1 MKRFAPFV
9 FLAVTLAAILTP
21 FALAA
26 SAASRSPGDRSPG
39 APVATA
45 ISTVTGIAISPLL
58 GTAAFGAYQW
68 ASADGGAARAA
79 LPWYAQMKFWLP
91 ALLVVGAVAAKDA
104 FGAAVPTGM
113 KKPLDVLETIENK
126 LSGLVAAG
134 AVIPFAI
141 GAMAKILAGNESA
154 LAQPVSGAGGLAMI
168 QLSAVDMTWLINLLT
183 VPFGIAVFVV
193 VWLASHAINVL
204 ILLSPWGAIDGAL
217 KAARTSLLGLVT
229 AAAVTDPRW
238 GAAFSVVV
246 IIVAYFIAG
255 WSFRLM
261 VFGSIFSWEFV
272 TRRCRRFKPQA
283 NGNRMF
289 AGANFTEV
297 PVRTYGRLERRPD
310 GSFEF
315 VYKPWLV
322 LKEQRTAVP
331 VERESLAV
339 GIGLFFSDMIAADGR
354 TLFVLPPRYRG
365 HEEALVR
372 GYELGGGIRDAGLRR
387 AWSSIR
393 EMIGGRAMRAPQ
405 PEVAGA

>member
-1 MKRFAPFV
+1 MKRFAPLL
-9 FLAVTLAAILTP
+9 FLTVTIAVILSP
-21 FALAA
+21 FAFAA
-26 SAASRSPGDRSPG
+26 ATAAKPAGDRSPG

-68 ASADGGAARAA
+68 LTADGAEGRAS

-91 ALLVVGAVAAKDA
+91 ALLVVGAVAVKDA

-113 KKPLDVLETIENK
+113 KKPLDVLETVENK

-134 AVIPFAI
+134 AVIPFAV
-141 GAMAKILAGNESA
+141 GAMAKVLADGGTA
-154 LAQPVSGAGGLAMI
+154 AVQPLTNASGVAMI
-168 QLSAVDMTWLINLLT
+168 QFGAMDVSWLINLLT

-193 VWLASHAINVL
+193 VWLASHTINVL

-217 KAARTSLLGLVT
+217 KAARTGLLGLVT

-238 GAAFSVVV
+238 GAAFSVLV

-255 WSFRLM
+255 WSFRLT
-261 VFGSIFSWEFV
+261 VFGTIFCWEFI
-272 TRRCRRFKPQA
+272 TRRCRRFTPA
-283 NGNRMF
+283 PNGNLMF
-289 AGANFTEV
+289 AGSNFTDV
-297 PVRTYGRLERRPD
+297 PVRTYGRLERRDD

-322 LKEQRTAVP
+322 LKVRRAPVP
-331 VERESLAV
+331 VEQSSFAV
-339 GIGLFFSDMIAADGR
+339 GEGLFLSELIAGDGR

-365 HEEALVR
+365 HEPELV
-372 GYELGGGIRDAGLRR
+372 GIYELGGGVRDVGLRR
-387 AWSSIR
+387 AWSALR
-393 EMIGGRAMRAPQ
+393 EMIGGRAARPPL
-405 PEVAGA
+405 PEPTAA